1 MGELRRIFHFAF
13 FIACFSFF
21 VLIDPP
27 PHPPNPLPMLR
38 IPLILFTLFWQS
50 AFLALGQIWAN
61 KVRAFL
67 TTIGIVIGVA
77 SVTAV
82 IAALTGLKQNVLAEF
97 ETFGTNKIFILP
109 HVPDGN
115 RRIIRWS
122 DIRFEPELF
131 DGMLDHCPSVKGFT
145 RQTDE
150 SRTISFGNKSE
161 QDVDVQGIDPTWH
174 DIELRPV
181 ALGRRFT
188 HTDNLQARA
197 VCLINDKLRD
207 QIGLPPDPTGASVLI
222 GDRRYT
228 VVGMIESR
236 SESSMFRRSSSGSE
250 AFVPFATAYRRGDGI
265 NVVAASRSPGV
276 SDEARAEIIFYLRKA
291 RKIGIGQPDNFRVE
305 SVEKFVQQFNSIATA
320 MTAVAGGIVGI
331 SLLVGGVGIMNI
343 MLVSVSERTR
353 EIGLRKA
360 VGARPG
366 AILLQFL
373 VEAVVLCLM
382 GGLFGIVCGQ
392 ALTTLMA
399 NIPGAQ
405 LGRAAIPLWAILLSF
420 GFSALVGVLFGM
432 FPAIKAARLDPI
444 EALRHE

>member
-1 MGELRRIFHFAF
+1 MLLR
-13 FIACFSFF
+13 
-21 VLIDPP
+21 
-27 PHPPNPLPMLR
+27 LPFT
-38 IPLILFTLFWQS
+38 LFTLFWQS

-61 KVRAFL
+61 KLRAIL

-97 ETFGTNKIFILP
+97 ESFGTNKIFILP

-115 RRIIRWS
+115 RRAIRW
-122 DIRFEPELF
+122 DDLRFKPELF
-131 DGMLDHCPSVKGFT
+131 DDLLAYCPSVKGLT
-145 RQTDE
+145 RQTSDAAE
-150 SRTISFGNKSE
+150 VTYGNKTE
-161 QDVDVQGIDPTWH
+161 LEVDVQGIDPAWH
-174 DIELRPV
+174 DIEKR
-181 ALGRRFT
+181 AIILGRRFDY
-188 HTDNLQARA
+188 TDNRNAKA
-197 VCLINDKLRD
+197 VCLINEKLRD
-207 QIGLPPDPTGASVLI
+207 LIGMPPDPTGSSILI

-228 VVGMIESR
+228 VVGVVETR
-236 SESSMFRRSSSGSE
+236 EESSMFRRNSSGAE
-250 AFVPFATAYRRGDGI
+250 CFLPFNTAYRRNMGI
-265 NVVAASRSPGV
+265 NVVAACRTPELSE
-276 SDEARAEIIFYLRKA
+276 EARAEIVFFLRKK
-291 RKIGIGQPDNFRVE
+291 RKLAIGQPDNFRVE
-305 SVEKFVQQFNSIATA
+305 AVEKFVQQFNSVATA
-320 MTAVAGGIVGI
+320 ITLVAGGIVGI

-382 GGLFGIVCGQ
+382 GGLVGVLGGQ
-392 ALTTLMA
+392 ALTSLMA
-399 NIPGAQ
+399 SIPGSQ
-405 LGRAAIPLWAILLSF
+405 LGRAAIPLWAIGLSF